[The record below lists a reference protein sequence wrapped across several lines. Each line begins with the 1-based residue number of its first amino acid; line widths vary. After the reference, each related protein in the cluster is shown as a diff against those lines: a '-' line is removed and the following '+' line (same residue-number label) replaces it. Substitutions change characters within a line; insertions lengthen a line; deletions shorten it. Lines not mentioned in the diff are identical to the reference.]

1 MDIEKNA
8 VLLVIDV
15 QKGMDD
21 PRLGQRNNPGA
32 EKNIE
37 RLLQAWR
44 ASGRPIIHVRHDSTG
59 ANSPF
64 RPGQPG
70 NEVKPEAQPLPG
82 EPVVRKC
89 VSSAFIGTDLEQRL
103 RAAQQKTLV
112 VVGMMAEYCVNTT
125 ARMAENLG
133 FDVLVVADATFAW
146 EHKNFDGSHLGADEV
161 YRAVM
166 ATLHDEFGQVVTT
179 DAVLAAT
186 RALSPSLRSA
196 SPSIF
201 REGVVGIA
209 VQPAFARL
217 GRRDDRM
224 LRRVRVLA
232 GMPVG
237 RTVAATRPPA
247 LLAGAQVDPLR
258 AYLYKGLPRK
268 LGSASGE

>member
-1 MDIEKNA
+1 MDIEKSA
-8 VLLVIDV
+8 ALLVIDV

-21 PRLGQRNNPGA
+21 PRLGRRNNPGA

-44 ASGRPIIHVRHDSTG
+44 ASGRPVIHVQHDSTE

-64 RPGQPG
+64 RPGLPG
-70 NEVKPEAQPLPG
+70 NEVKPEAQPRPG

-133 FDVLVVADATFAW
+133 FDVLVVADATAAW

-161 YRAVM
+161 YRVVM
-166 ATLHDEFGQVVTT
+166 ATLHGEFGKVVTT
-179 DAVLAAT
+179 DAVLEAIEST
-186 RALSPSLRSA
+186 
-196 SPSIF
+196 
-201 REGVVGIA
+201 GA
-209 VQPAFARL
+209 VAPQRL
-217 GRRDDRM
+217 
-224 LRRVRVLA
+224 A
-232 GMPVG
+232 INI
-237 RTVAATRPPA
+237 
-247 LLAGAQVDPLR
+247 Q
-258 AYLYKGLPRK
+258 
-268 LGSASGE
+268 

>member
-1 MDIEKNA
+1 MVSWCFMDIEKNA

-21 PRLGQRNNPGA
+21 PRLGQRNNPCA

-133 FDVLVVADATFAW
+133 FDVLVVADATAAW

-186 RALSPSLRSA
+186 QS
-196 SPSIF
+196 
-201 REGVVGIA
+201 
-209 VQPAFARL
+209 
-217 GRRDDRM
+217 
-224 LRRVRVLA
+224 
-232 GMPVG
+232 
-237 RTVAATRPPA
+237 TVAVAP
-247 LLAGAQVDPLR
+247 
-258 AYLYKGLPRK
+258 
-268 LGSASGE
+268 

>member
-1 MDIEKNA
+1 MRCCWSSTYKKEWTIRDWVSGTIPARRRISSACCK
-8 VLLVIDV
+8 
-15 QKGMDD
+15 
-21 PRLGQRNNPGA
+21 LGA
-32 EKNIE
+32 
-37 RLLQAWR
+37 
-44 ASGRPIIHVRHDSTG
+44 ASGRPIIHVQHDSTG

-133 FDVLVVADATFAW
+133 FDVLVVADATAAW

-186 RALSPSLRSA
+186 QST
-196 SPSIF
+196 
-201 REGVVGIA
+201 VV
-209 VQPAFARL
+209 
-217 GRRDDRM
+217 
-224 LRRVRVLA
+224 
-232 GMPVG
+232 
-237 RTVAATRPPA
+237 VAP
-247 LLAGAQVDPLR
+247 
-258 AYLYKGLPRK
+258 
-268 LGSASGE
+268 